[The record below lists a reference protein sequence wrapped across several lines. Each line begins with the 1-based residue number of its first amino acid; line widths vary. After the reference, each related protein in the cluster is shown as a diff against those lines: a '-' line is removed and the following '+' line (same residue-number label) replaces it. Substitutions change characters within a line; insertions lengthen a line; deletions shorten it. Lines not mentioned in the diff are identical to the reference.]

1 MVEKRNLT
9 IQLDAETIRKARI
22 LAVERSVSVSR
33 LVANEIE
40 RMVNDEEQYRRA
52 HREALDLMS
61 RGLHLGGEIL
71 PSREE
76 LHDRGR

>member
-1 MVEKRNLT
+1 MGEKRNLT

-33 LVANEIE
+33 LVAHEIE
-40 RMVNDEEQYRRA
+40 RMVNDDEQYRRA
-52 HREALDLMS
+52 HREVLDLMN
-61 RGLHLGGEIL
+61 RGFDLGGEAL